1 MNMKKL
7 NCFLMMV
14 AGMVVSCTTDDGWD
28 EYGDVNN
35 QQTMSGS
42 TVSGGNATTGSAL
55 TGSLATF
62 DVAINT
68 ASLNETETLPSSS
81 DTYYEDYVE
90 TYTPTATLQIAFNG
104 NTATVAGEVDGV
116 TVSTQGA
123 HVTVSS
129 SVKNVAYELSGST
142 TDGSFKIYSEKK
154 FELVL
159 NGVTIT
165 NPSGAAINNQ
175 GKRCYVV
182 VNDGTENVL
191 TDGSS
196 YTMVDGED
204 QKGTLFSEGK
214 LAFSGK
220 GKLQVFAVGK
230 NGIVSD
236 DYVFIR
242 PNTNIYVKSTASNGI
257 KSNDGVIIRGGVVNV
272 EVTADAAKG
281 IKTDGIVQ
289 IEGGRVTAITSG
301 GTEYDSD
308 DKEYKGCS
316 GINTDSVMVVTGG
329 EINVKSTGVGGKG
342 IKVDQAMT
350 VSGGVINAIAA
361 GNNLTDRTGSDSGV
375 SAKAIKVDGDL
386 LVEGGQIMARAA
398 AHEAIET
405 KSKLTMNAGS
415 MAAYSSDDAINSASD
430 MVINGGYL
438 YCYSTGNDGLDA
450 NGNLTINGGLVVACG
465 TTSPEEGIDAA
476 EGKTLSINGG
486 TVIGIGGGAEA
497 VSGTQ
502 QKAVLSGV
510 SVSNGSYL
518 TVKDSSG
525 NNLFAFKVPRSYSGA
540 TMQVS
545 SQKFTSGSTYT
556 LGTATTASGNDEF
569 YGYIA
574 SATVSGETELGTFT
588 TSTTTSGGM
597 MGGAGGGFPGS
608 MGGGGGRP
616 GGW

>member
-1 MNMKKL
+1 MKKL
-7 NCFLMMV
+7 SFLSMMMA
-14 AGMVVSCTTDDGWD
+14 AGILFSCSTDDGWE

-35 QQTMSGS
+35 GQPMA
-42 TVSGGNATTGSAL
+42 GGAVTGGDATTGSAL
-55 TGSLATF
+55 TGTLATF
-62 DVAINT
+62 DVVINT
-68 ASLNETETLPSSS
+68 ESLDETETLPSSS

-90 TYTPTATLQIAFNG
+90 TFTPTATLQIAFNG
-104 NTATVAGEVDGV
+104 NSATVVGEVDGV

-123 HVTVSS
+123 HVTVNST
-129 SVKNVAYELSGST
+129 VKNVAYELSGST

-154 FELVL
+154 FELIL
-159 NGVTIT
+159 NGVSLT
-165 NPSGAAINNQ
+165 NPAGAAINNQ

-182 VNDGTENVL
+182 VNDGTENTL
-191 TDGSS
+191 TDGST

-220 GKLQVFAVGK
+220 GKLLVYAVGK

-301 GTEYDSD
+301 GTEYDSED
-308 DKEYKGCS
+308 MEYKGCS

-329 EINVKSTGVGGKG
+329 EIHVKSTGIGGKG
-342 IKVDQAMT
+342 IKVDQTMT

-361 GNNLTDRTGSDSGV
+361 GNNLVDRTGGDSGV

-405 KSKLTMNAGS
+405 KSTLTVNAGS
-415 MAAYSSDDAINSASD
+415 MAAYSSDDAINSAND

-438 YCYSTGNDGLDA
+438 FCYSTGNDGLDA
-450 NGNLTINGGLVVACG
+450 NGNLTINGGLVIACG

-497 VSGTQ
+497 VSGSQ
-502 QKAVLSGV
+502 QKTVISGV
-510 SVSNGSYL
+510 SVSNGAFL

-525 NNLFAFKVPRSYSGA
+525 NNLFAFKVPRAYSGA
-540 TMQVS
+540 TLQMS
-545 SQKFTSGSTYT
+545 SPKFTSGNTYT
-556 LGTATTASGNDEF
+556 LSTATSASGNDEF

-574 SATVSGETELGTFT
+574 GATVSGETALGTFT

-597 MGGAGGGFPGS
+597 MGGAGGGFPGG